1 MLDKNSNWDNTNGL
15 KTLINTALTFGILG
29 YPFILPDM
37 IGGNAYS
44 GIKPNRELFIRWLQ
58 ATPLMPAM
66 QFSIVPWQYDGE
78 VINIT
83 QKFVKLHEEYSD
95 LIIDLANEA
104 VQTGAPIIRPLWW
117 ISPLDEESQIT
128 DSEFLLGNN
137 TLVAPILEQNARS
150 RNIYLPAGKWKD

>member
-1 MLDKNSNWDNTNGL
+1 
-15 KTLINTALTFGILG
+15 
-29 YPFILPDM
+29 
-37 IGGNAYS
+37 
-44 GIKPNRELFIRWLQ
+44 
-58 ATPLMPAM
+58 MPAM